1 MKKWVSIFLFFSP
14 YLIIAQPTWI
24 QRVDYL
30 QSDIYRFQDTITGL
44 CDLKIGIDGSAFA
57 LVYYDQD
64 SREKLVKYSDTNHV
78 MQWRL
83 NVGIHGG
90 MSGLF
95 TNHLFPTR
103 DSGCIT
109 TKNHWQYTTFPMY
122 NSGVIKY
129 SKQGSLTGL
138 SISVLTIRPL
148 LMN

>member
-64 SREKLVKYSDTNHV
+64 SREKSL
-78 MQWRL
+78 L
-83 NVGIHGG
+83 NI
-90 MSGLF
+90 L
-95 TNHLFPTR
+95 
-103 DSGCIT
+103 
-109 TKNHWQYTTFPMY
+109 
-122 NSGVIKY
+122 
-129 SKQGSLTGL
+129 
-138 SISVLTIRPL
+138 IRI
-148 LMN
+148 M